1 MFTLGFVAGF
11 VLFLIEERSSKL
23 LHQQLVCGLNRVVYW
38 LAAFTWDLV
47 CFTIV
52 IGCVL
57 LLYVVFQDN
66 YSGQVSTT
74 LATCPR
80 VHVSCREWCYWTS
93 GSAPNVLRVRSHSL
107 GICTSFLFQ
116 SVHCL
121 CYAVSV

>member
-1 MFTLGFVAGF
+1 MFTLGFVAGGF

-57 LLYVVFQDN
+57 LLYVVFQDAN
-66 YSGQVSTT
+66 F
-74 LATCPR
+74 
-80 VHVSCREWCYWTS
+80 S
-93 GSAPNVLRVRSHSL
+93 GSGEHHPSNLSPSNLSPA
-107 GICTSFLFQ
+107 GFMFQ
-116 SVHCL
+116 MLLDQWQCS
-121 CYAVSV
+121 